1 MAKQFLRLI
10 FIFGLFNTASAEE
23 SKTVTVNSMYDGDS
37 ELVNHIYKYPYFYSG
52 KVTTKDNAMFSRPLN
67 YNRMTNEILFINT
80 KGDILAMINPEGFE
94 NIVIGKDTFYYSA
107 NGFVQKITHFST
119 VNLLIKELLEFEGTE
134 KKGAYGFYS
143 KANSD
148 VKTTN
153 VYSDNGV
160 KLNDLEID
168 QNRVYHLKN
177 EYFLSGNN
185 GEILP
190 ANKKTFSIL
199 FPKYSK
205 ELKNY
210 LESNKINFKKGADL
224 DKLFQ
229 YLTSLN

>member
-1 MAKQFLRLI
+1 MAKSFLRI
-10 FIFGLFNTASAEE
+10 IVIFGLFNTTYAQET
-23 SKTVTVNSMYDGDS
+23 KIVTVNSVYDGDS
-37 ELVNHIYKYPYFYSG
+37 ELTNHIYKYPYFYTG
-52 KVTTKDNAMFSRPLN
+52 KVTTKENAMFSGPLN

-80 KGDILAMINPEGFE
+80 KGDTLAMVNPETFE
-94 NIVIGKDTFYYSA
+94 NVVIGKDTFYYSA
-107 NGFVQKITHFST
+107 NGFIQKITHFPS
-119 VNLLIKELLEFEGTE
+119 VNLLKKELLEYEGTE

-177 EYFLSGNN
+177 EYFLSDKN

-190 ANKKTFSIL
+190 ANKKTFSSL

-205 ELKNY
+205 ELKSY
-210 LESNKINFKKGADL
+210 LDSNKINFKKGADL
-224 DKLFQ
+224 DKLLQ